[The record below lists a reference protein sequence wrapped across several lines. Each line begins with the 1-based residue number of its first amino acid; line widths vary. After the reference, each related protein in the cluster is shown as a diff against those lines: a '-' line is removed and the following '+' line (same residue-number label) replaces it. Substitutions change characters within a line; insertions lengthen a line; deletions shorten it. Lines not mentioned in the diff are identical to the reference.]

1 MYYWI
6 KNNYLYFFGYFLVL
20 LFILFFIINAL
31 TGSRSV
37 LHLWNVNQTINLL
50 NYELQSLENLENK
63 LVSKIKLLNNNTLD
77 PDYISELAQKK
88 LGLIQQNSVVIK
100 LD

>member
-31 TGSRSV
+31 TGNRSV
-37 LHLWNVNQTINLL
+37 LHLWNVNQTINFL
-50 NYELQSLENLENK
+50 NYELKSLENLENK

>member
-31 TGSRSV
+31 TGNRSV
-37 LHLWNVNQTINLL
+37 LHLWNVNQTINFL
-50 NYELQSLENLENK
+50 NYELKSLENLENK

-77 PDYISELAQKK
+77 PDFISELAQKK

-100 LD
+100 FD

>member
-6 KNNYLYFFGYFLVL
+6 KNNYLYFFGYFLFL

-100 LD
+100 FD